1 MLRLALVIMA
11 VSFIL
16 LSGIPGRR
24 DDREAISEG
33 LHRQATAIALSP
45 ERHSCS
51 TFLLAAGDT
60 LLVGHNVDDYYV
72 IPGAAVV
79 NKRGVQ
85 KESTSWEDDLLTVF
99 GRSHKAPRARWTSKY
114 GSTTYNTFGKEGP
127 DGGMNEAGLYV
138 GEMTLTQAP
147 TVLPKNDLPR
157 MYPHLWIQYLLD
169 NYATVDEVIASLEKV
184 SPGGPQT
191 WHFFI
196 ADRQGN
202 TAAVEFLKGGPV
214 IYKNE
219 EMPVK
224 VMTNPP
230 YAQELDKLKGYQGF
244 GGQADVNLGDRSS
257 YRGFVWGAALLDAY
271 ATSGATDAV
280 AYAFSVLETMEWDN
294 NQWAVVYDVNKG
306 RMYFRTAQAHRIRFV
321 DMADFDFNCETP
333 AMMLNIQQ
341 DLEGDVSG
349 SFEPHTDRLN
359 KAYVKAAIKPIEIPG
374 MPKFAGDIFKF
385 FWADRLHRYTKG
397 FGCAP

>member
-1 MLRLALVIMA
+1 MLRLTVAIA
-11 VSFIL
+11 VVGVAL
-16 LSGIPGRR
+16 LSGVPVRR
-24 DDREAISEG
+24 YNQGAISEG
-33 LHRQATAIALSP
+33 MNVQATGGNLGP
-45 ERHSCS
+45 EKHSCS
-51 TFLLAAGDT
+51 TFLLPAGDT
-60 LLVGHNVDDYYV
+60 LLVGHNVDDDYV
-72 IPGAAVV
+72 IPGAVVV
-79 NKRGVQ
+79 NKHGVQ
-85 KESTSWEDDLLTVF
+85 KESTSWEADLLTLF

-114 GSTTYNTFGKEGP
+114 GSITYNTFGKEGP

-138 GEMTLTQAP
+138 GEMTLTQVP
-147 TVLPKNDLPR
+147 TVPPKNDLPK

-196 ADRQGN
+196 ADRQGH
-202 TAAVEFLKGGPV
+202 TAAIEFLESGTA
-214 IYKNE
+214 IYKNK

-230 YAQELDKLKGYQGF
+230 YAQEMEKLRGYEGF
-244 GGQADVNLGDRSS
+244 GGQAAVDLDDRNS
-257 YRGFVWGAALLDAY
+257 YRGFVWAAALLDAY

-280 AYAFSVLETMEWDN
+280 AYAFDVLEALEWDN
-294 NQWAVVYDVNKG
+294 NQWAVVYDVHKE

-321 DMADFDFNCETP
+321 DVSGFDFSCETP
-333 AMMLNIQQ
+333 AMMLDIQQ

-349 SFEPHTDRLN
+349 SFVPHTDKLN
-359 KAYVKAAIKPIEIPG
+359 KAFIKAAIKPIEIPG

-397 FGCAP
+397 FSCAP